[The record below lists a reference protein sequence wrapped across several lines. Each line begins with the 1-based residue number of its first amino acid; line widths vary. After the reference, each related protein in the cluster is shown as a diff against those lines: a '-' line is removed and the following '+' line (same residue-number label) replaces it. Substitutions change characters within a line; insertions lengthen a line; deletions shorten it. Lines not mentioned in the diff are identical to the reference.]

1 MGNMLCQEALE
12 NSKPIQIDVFKY
24 KVEKRYSNLAI
35 FHSKIYFLDYSNIIS
50 IENAIMEVDI
60 NCKYDIKIHPKN
72 FNKKIL
78 KQKYSLPIT
87 KYNLMDWVFDILM
100 NQLYQMKLDPSL
112 FHIENDEIV
121 IKKYQ
126 DKPHYICVINII
138 KN

>member
-1 MGNMLCQEALE
+1 MGNMLCQETSE
-12 NSKPIQIDVFKY
+12 NSKHVLIDVFKY
-24 KVEKRYSNLAI
+24 NVEDKYSNLAS
-35 FHSKIYFLDYSNIIS
+35 FHSRIYFLDYSNVNS
-50 IENAIMEVDI
+50 IEDAVMEVDI
-60 NCKYDIKIHPKN
+60 NCKYDKKMHPKN

-87 KYNLMDWVFDILM
+87 KYNLMDWVFDILT

-112 FHIENDEIV
+112 FYIENDEIV
-121 IKKYQ
+121 IKKHQ

>member
-12 NSKPIQIDVFKY
+12 NSKPILIDVFRY
-24 KVEKRYSNLAI
+24 NVEDKYSNLAM
-35 FHSKIYFLDYSNIIS
+35 FHSRIYFLDYSNVNS
-50 IENAIMEVDI
+50 IENAVMEVDI
-60 NCKYDIKIHPKN
+60 NFQYDKKMMN

-87 KYNLMDWVFDILM
+87 KYNLMDWIVDILI

-112 FHIENDEIV
+112 FYIENDEIV
-121 IKKYQ
+121 IKKHQ
-126 DKPHYICVINII
+126 DKPHYICVVNII